1 MVTITGNNLAGAM
14 WVKFGAKAATITAD
28 SASSITAI
36 SPAKA
41 PGTVNV
47 RVTTAVGTSAIS
59 AADRFTYVDPPH
71 PVVTGVTPSSGST
84 AGGATVTISGTNLSG
99 ATAVKFGTK
108 SATVTADSVTS
119 ITATSPSGS
128 AGTVNVRVTTPGG
141 TSAITTADQFTYVA
155 PIPAPTVTK
164 VSPSS
169 GPTTGGSTVTIS
181 GTNLSGATA
190 VKFGTTAA
198 TVTADSVT
206 SITATSPSGSAGTVN
221 VRVTTPGG
229 KSAITTADQFTYVAP
244 IGSGITYLATKTQY
258 LTEGTGQSTV
268 NIPFTPGAVGDL
280 VIVNV
285 STDVTVAGKPSSIAD
300 TAGHIAWA
308 PRVLTAFTS
317 TDPRFITVW
326 VGTVTATGA
335 TTIKIT
341 WTGGSKGHKE
351 LTVTS
356 WRSGHGATTTWSI
369 VGDTSFVL
377 DTPSGKVTVP
387 PLTSSS
393 APTQFYWCDTIADG
407 WSSGATTHQGV
418 FNFLTDPYSNT
429 YAYRLNLAPNTSYS
443 PKIDYVNDIGI
454 DAIIMRAS

>member
-1 MVTITGNNLAGAM
+1 MRRSFLCTPPALHFRLFMPFESRSNRLIP
-14 WVKFGAKAATITAD
+14 I
-28 SASSITAI
+28 SASPWWMI
-36 SPAKA
+36 S
-41 PGTVNV
+41 
-47 RVTTAVGTSAIS
+47 
-59 AADRFTYVDPPH
+59 
-71 PVVTGVTPSSGST
+71 
-84 AGGATVTISGTNLSG
+84 
-99 ATAVKFGTK
+99 
-108 SATVTADSVTS
+108 
-119 ITATSPSGS
+119 
-128 AGTVNVRVTTPGG
+128 
-141 TSAITTADQFTYVA
+141 
-155 PIPAPTVTK
+155 
-164 VSPSS
+164 
-169 GPTTGGSTVTIS
+169 
-181 GTNLSGATA
+181 
-190 VKFGTTAA
+190 
-198 TVTADSVT
+198 
-206 SITATSPSGSAGTVN
+206 
-221 VRVTTPGG
+221 
-229 KSAITTADQFTYVAP
+229 YVAP

-326 VGTVTATGA
+326 GGTGTATGA

-454 DAIIMRAS
+454 DAIIMRATASKGGTPLPAVTKVSPSSGPTTGGSTVTISGTNLSGATAVKFGTTTATVSADPVTSITATSPSGSAGTVNVRVTTPGGTSAITTADQFTYVAPIGSGITYLATKTQYLTEGTGQSTVNIPFTPGAVGDLVIVNVSTDVTVAGKPSSIADTAGHITWAPRVLTAFTS